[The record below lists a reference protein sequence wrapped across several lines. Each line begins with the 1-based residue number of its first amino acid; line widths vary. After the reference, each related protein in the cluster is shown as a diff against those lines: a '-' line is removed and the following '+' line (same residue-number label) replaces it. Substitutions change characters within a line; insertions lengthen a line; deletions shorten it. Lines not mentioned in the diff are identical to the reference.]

1 LYFIFKF
8 SNCRIFKLE
17 INILA
22 SIKLSISMAILNK
35 VIFIPGGST
44 GIGLSIALQLAK
56 GNNTLVLLARDLKKL
71 ESAKAAIAKAGSS
84 TCLIYAADAKD
95 YTALK
100 PILDN
105 AVKEAGAP
113 DIVINCVGRAYPEH
127 FENITVQMMQDTMQT
142 NFGSMWNVAHIL
154 VPHMK
159 AKGGKIVNTSSIGG
173 FVGVFGY
180 TDYSAS
186 KFAIVGFSEV
196 LKQELSC
203 HNISVQVLCPPDTE
217 TPGFEIENQ
226 TKPEETKEISKS
238 AKLLQPEEVAKQAI
252 AGIEGNSFMIIPGL
266 DGKMTYW
273 LKRHLPAIVN
283 MVMDGAIRKVQ
294 AYKLPKGA

>member
-8 SNCRIFKLE
+8 ANCRIFKLE

-22 SIKLSISMAILNK
+22 PIKLSISMAISNK

-56 GNNTLVLLARDLKKL
+56 GNNTLVLVARDIKKL
-71 ESAKAAIAKAGSS
+71 EAAKTSIEKSGNSK
-84 TCLIYAADAKD
+84 CLIYAANAKD
-95 YTALK
+95 YNALK
-100 PILDN
+100 PVLDN
-105 AVKEAGAP
+105 AVTEAGAP
-113 DIVINCVGRAYPEH
+113 DLVINCVGRAYPEH
-127 FENITVQMMQDTMQT
+127 FENITSQMMQDTMQT

-186 KFAIVGFSEV
+186 KFAIVGFSET
-196 LKQELSC
+196 LKQELSRY
-203 HNISVQVLCPPDTE
+203 NIKVQVLCPPDTE
-217 TPGFEIENQ
+217 TPGFEIENK
-226 TKPEETKEISKS
+226 TKPQETKEISKS
-238 AKLLQPEEVAKQAI
+238 AKLLQPEEVARQAI
-252 AGIEGNSFMIIPGL
+252 KGMEGNKFMIIPGF

-273 LKRHLPAIVN
+273 LKRHLPSVVD
-283 MVMDGAIRKVQ
+283 MVMMSTIRKVQ
-294 AYKLPKGA
+294 KVSNIE

>member
-1 LYFIFKF
+1 
-8 SNCRIFKLE
+8 
-17 INILA
+17 
-22 SIKLSISMAILNK
+22 MAISNK

-44 GIGLSIALQLAK
+44 GIGLSIALELAK
-56 GNNTLVLLARDLKKL
+56 SNNTLVLLARDIRKL
-71 ESAKAAIAKAGSS
+71 EAAKAKLGGNSK
-84 TCLIYAADAKD
+84 CFIYAADAKD
-95 YTALK
+95 YNALK
-100 PILDN
+100 PVLDN

-113 DIVINCVGRAYPEH
+113 DLVINCVGRAYPEH
-127 FENITVQMMQDTMQT
+127 FANITAQMMQDTMQT

-159 AKGGKIVNTSSIGG
+159 AKGGKIINTSSIGG

-196 LKQELSC
+196 LAQELSRY
-203 HNISVQVLCPPDTE
+203 NITVQVLCPPDTE
-217 TPGFEIENQ
+217 TPGFEVENQ

-252 AGIEGNSFMIIPGL
+252 QGMAGNSFMIIPGF
-266 DGKMTYW
+266 DGKLTYW
-273 LKRHLPAIVN
+273 LKRHFPFIVN
-283 MVMDGAIRKVQ
+283 MVMDSAIKKVQ
-294 AYKLPKGA
+294 KG

>member
-1 LYFIFKF
+1 
-8 SNCRIFKLE
+8 
-17 INILA
+17 
-22 SIKLSISMAILNK
+22 MAISNK

-44 GIGLSIALQLAK
+44 GIGLSIATELAK
-56 GNNTLVLLARDLKKL
+56 SNNTLVLLARDIRKL
-71 ESAKAAIAKAGSS
+71 EAAKAKLGGSS
-84 TCLIYAADAKD
+84 KCFIYAADAKD
-95 YTALK
+95 YNALK
-100 PILDN
+100 PVLDN

-127 FENITVQMMQDTMQT
+127 FDNITAQMMQDTMQT

-186 KFAIVGFSEV
+186 KFAIVGFSEA
-196 LKQELSC
+196 LKYEVSRY
-203 HNISVQVLCPPDTE
+203 NISVQVLCPPDTE

-226 TKPEETKEISKS
+226 TKPEETKEISKT
-238 AKLLQPEEVAKQAI
+238 AKLLKPEDVAKEAI
-252 AGIEGNSFMIIPGL
+252 KGIEGNSFMIIPGFM
-266 DGKMTYW
+266 GKLTYW
-273 LKRHLPAIVN
+273 IKRHLPFIVDMEMN
-283 MVMDGAIRKVQ
+283 STIKKVQ
-294 AYKLPKGA
+294 KRK